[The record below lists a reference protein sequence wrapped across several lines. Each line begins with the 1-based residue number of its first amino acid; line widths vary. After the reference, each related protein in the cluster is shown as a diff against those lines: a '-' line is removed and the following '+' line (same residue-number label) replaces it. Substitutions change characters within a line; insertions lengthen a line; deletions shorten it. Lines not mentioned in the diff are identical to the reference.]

1 MPAIAKT
8 EQFVEL
14 VRKSRLVD
22 ERKLSDFL
30 QRHQDL
36 LGDDSPVPLATKMVQ
51 EAVLTTFQAK
61 QLLQGRWRRFIINN
75 KYKVLE
81 LLGQGGMGSVY
92 LCEQFL
98 MRRLVALKMLP
109 EEKLQQPGA
118 LERFMREA
126 RAVATLDHPN
136 IVHAYD
142 MDRDEHGMHFMVM
155 EYVDGVSLE
164 VLVSKLYKN
173 KGLEPVR
180 AAHYIAQ
187 AALGLQ
193 HAHELGWVH
202 RDIKPANL
210 LLDRQGV
217 IKILDM
223 GLSRAFGSEEEELTK
238 KYDGSSVL
246 GTADYIAPE
255 QALHVSDVDIRA
267 DIYSLGATFYFLLT
281 GRAPFE
287 KATVTQ
293 KLMFHQMKD
302 PDPVSQL
309 RPEVPAE
316 MSQIVATMMAKNP
329 DHRFQVPAE
338 IVEAL
343 APWTATPIAAPPE
356 REMPA
361 LCPLVRE
368 LSPTVGGSKSSGSWP
383 ARPVTV
389 GLSPSGASGI
399 RTPLTGTG
407 LSGIR
412 TPLSGSGRMVV
423 PANPTQ
429 VETVSDSGERRRAA
443 TPKSLPRVPKQPR
456 EAETAAVGPK
466 QQISPKV
473 LALGAVGF
481 LAVVIGLIALILIFA
496 FSEKPRPIELVLS
509 TDSYLE
515 GVDSTGDPTIT
526 VLQTRKYIGRKAF
539 VEFQVRAVTYL
550 KDRSGKTELF
560 FLNSEPIERRND
572 EDNFLFVI
580 PAAIL
585 ERVLK
590 EFNLNDLED
599 LIDCKVKVYGTVQ
612 WWTRT
617 GTRRPH
623 IEMMKPSEMAIISG
637 TPLPRLSVIAAVQAA
652 SRVGQTAAVEF
663 TVGSIERVGSISRV
677 YLMSTKAGEP
687 RQFAAAVREELE
699 QKVCDRFGVTSLEE
713 LEGKRLIVRGK
724 VDTFEGKPFIE
735 VTDPSQLRLGK
746 ERPSSANGAP
756 PPDANQPPPTTPP
769 PPGIVGPAITA
780 EEALKQVGNEV
791 VVEFVVG
798 STGRSNSGTRLFLNS
813 QPDYKQANNFP
824 IVLPSGVENQLCK
837 KLGVQ
842 VFEELRGKKIRVR
855 GRVTKFQERPQIELF
870 DISGLELAG
879 N

>member
-61 QLLQGRWRRFIINN
+61 QLLQGKWRRFIINN

-173 KGLEPVR
+173 KGLEPIR

-223 GLSRAFGSEEEELTK
+223 GLSRAFGGEDEELTK

-255 QALHVSDVDIRA
+255 QALHVSEVDIRA

-302 PDPVSQL
+302 PDPVSQV
-309 RPEVPAE
+309 RPEVPVE

-329 DHRFQVPAE
+329 NERFQVPAE

-343 APWTATPIAAPPE
+343 APWTATPIPAPPE

-368 LSPTVGGSKSSGSWP
+368 LSPTTAVSKSSSGSYP
-383 ARPVTV
+383 SRV
-389 GLSPSGASGI
+389 LSTAFGSPGSSGI
-399 RTPLTGTG
+399 RTPLTGVG
-407 LSGIR
+407 SSGIR
-412 TPLSGSGRMVV
+412 TPLTGSGRMVV
-423 PANPTQ
+423 PTNPTQ
-429 VETVSDSGERRRAA
+429 VETVSDSGERRRAM
-443 TPKSLPRVPKQPR
+443 TPKSLPRVAQQPHEVEARKPVKQ
-456 EAETAAVGPK
+456 
-466 QQISPKV
+466 QQISPKL
-473 LALGAVGF
+473 LALAAVGF
-481 LAVVIGLIALILIFA
+481 LAVVIGLIALIMIVA
-496 FSEKPRPIELVLS
+496 FSDKPKAVELVG
-509 TDSYLE
+509 TDSQLQGIDITAE
-515 GVDSTGDPTIT
+515 PTIT
-526 VLQTRKYIGRKAF
+526 PIQARNHIGRKAF
-539 VEFQVRAVTYL
+539 VEFVVRAVSVL
-550 KDRSGKTELF
+550 KGGRGDIQF
-560 FLNSEPIERRND
+560 YFLYSEPFERRD
-572 EDNFLFVI
+572 DYDNFLLVI
-580 PAAIL
+580 PAAVQP
-585 ERVLK
+585 RVLEEMK
-590 EFNLNDLED
+590 LTELED
-599 LIDCKVKVYGTVQ
+599 LIDCKVKAHGTVQ
-612 WWTRT
+612 WWTVT
-617 GTRRPH
+617 GTRRAH
-623 IEMMKPSEMAIISG
+623 IEMVHVSQLTLVSG
-637 TPLPRLSVIAAVQAA
+637 TPTSRSSVITVAQAA
-652 SRVGQTAAVEF
+652 DRVGQTAAVEF
-663 TVGSIERVGSISRV
+663 TVGNVERVGSVSRV

-687 RQFAAAVREELE
+687 RQFAAALREDLE
-699 QKVCDRFGVTSLEE
+699 QKICDRLGVTSLEE
-713 LEGKRLIVRGK
+713 LEGKRLVVRGK

-735 VTDPSQLRLGK
+735 VTDPTQLRVSK
-746 ERPSSANGAP
+746 RPASAANGASPSDTNP
-756 PPDANQPPPTTPP
+756 PPATPP
-769 PPGIVGPAITA
+769 PPPTVGSVITP
-780 EEALKQVGNEV
+780 EEALKQVGQEV

-813 QPDYKQANNFP
+813 QPDYKRPDNFP
-824 IVLPSGVENQLCK
+824 IVLPAGVENQLCK

-855 GRVTKFQERPQIELF
+855 GRVTTFQERPQIELF
-870 DISGLELAG
+870 DISGLELAS